1 MTVVFNFLL
10 YSSQKS
16 DPPEFPFPPLMDRAL
31 PRRQRKQ
38 SKYLGHLTFPLDLTS
53 PLEEKV
59 EEGEESMSKGW
70 QLKR

>member
-1 MTVVFNFLL
+1 
-10 YSSQKS
+10 
-16 DPPEFPFPPLMDRAL
+16 MDRAL